1 MNFYLSILACD
12 NYVDVN
18 VLQVNSH
25 KLSFIK
31 ANAILLFKRSYYED
45 KANDCLEVV
54 LYKEHQITWPN
65 ELRADQQVLTIKG
78 ARTALN
84 CW

>member
-12 NYVDVN
+12 NYVDFN

-31 ANAILLFKRSYYED
+31 ANAILLFKRSYHED
-45 KANDCLEVV
+45 KANDCLEVD
-54 LYKEHQITWPN
+54 LYKEHQIT
-65 ELRADQQVLTIKG
+65 
-78 ARTALN
+78 
-84 CW
+84 